1 MLSASLRGLSD
12 AVKHYRK
19 GTDRTIDP
27 EETIRRATPF
37 FEKIGISRI
46 ATLTGLDRIGIPVVA
61 VCRPNSRSISVS
73 QGKGVTLHAAIASG
87 VMEAIENYHA
97 ERIQVPL
104 LYGSYSEL
112 VSHYPLMDVSR
123 LARLST
129 AGDCVT
135 ERRLWI
141 EGRHLLDGGQRFVPY
156 EIVSTDYRLPLP
168 PGSGAFPMTSNGL
181 ASGNHLLEAISHGLC
196 ELVERDS
203 STLWHVSSASE
214 RARSRIDLE
223 TVEDSVCRHTL
234 LQFAAADVDVLVFET
249 TSDVGIP
256 AFRCEIADREG
267 LSFRTAPVVAGY
279 GCHPRAEVALSRA
292 MTEAAQG
299 RLTLISGSRDDI
311 HQRWYD
317 ETRIALELESF
328 RRARDSSEP
337 MLAMTTCEERPGYSL
352 ENDVEWE
359 LERLAEMG
367 FDQPVVVDLTNER
380 IGIPVCRV
388 VVPGLEAFNE
398 MPGFVPGARAR
409 TRSRV
414 ALS

>member
-1 MLSASLRGLSD
+1 MRDRGP
-12 AVKHYRK
+12 R
-19 GTDRTIDP
+19 
-27 EETIRRATPF
+27 
-37 FEKIGISRI
+37 
-46 ATLTGLDRIGIPVVA
+46 
-61 VCRPNSRSISVS
+61 
-73 QGKGVTLHAAIASG
+73 
-87 VMEAIENYHA
+87 
-97 ERIQVPL
+97 
-104 LYGSYSEL
+104 
-112 VSHYPLMDVSR
+112 
-123 LARLST
+123 
-129 AGDCVT
+129 
-135 ERRLWI
+135 
-141 EGRHLLDGGQRFVPY
+141 
-156 EIVSTDYRLPLP
+156 
-168 PGSGAFPMTSNGL
+168 
-181 ASGNHLLEAISHGLC
+181 
-196 ELVERDS
+196 
-203 STLWHVSSASE
+203 
-214 RARSRIDLE
+214 
-223 TVEDSVCRHTL
+223 
-234 LQFAAADVDVLVFET
+234 
-249 TSDVGIP
+249 
-256 AFRCEIADREG
+256 G